1 MNIINAFC
9 EFLVGIFGVVEVFL
23 MSFDLLVRLLNHLL
37 VSQQPLLVLPDDVLR
52 VALQEL
58 YL

>member
-9 EFLVGIFGVVEVFL
+9 EFLVGTFGVIEVFL

-37 VSQQPLLVLPDDVLR
+37 VTQQPLLVLPDDVLR
-52 VALQEL
+52 VTLQKL

>member
-1 MNIINAFC
+1 VNIINAFC
-9 EFLVGIFGVVEVFL
+9 EFLVGIFSVVEVFL

>member
-1 MNIINAFC
+1 VNIINAFC
-9 EFLVGIFGVVEVFL
+9 EFLVGIFSEVEVFL

>member
-9 EFLVGIFGVVEVFL
+9 EFLVGIFSVVEVFL

>member
-1 MNIINAFC
+1 
-9 EFLVGIFGVVEVFL
+9 VGIFGVVEVFL